1 LWRYLLPPFIW
12 TVAGLL
18 SALAAQ
24 AAYALLSGNEL
35 EAFGSSFSSSLLWY
49 RLLPSAT
56 YPTGIL
62 LGIGLASL
70 PFVLV
75 LWHAWKVTRRAVN
88 PLRWLGVA
96 AILAVFLA
104 GGLLVSVKIG
114 GGSNLHNLDAF
125 LALLLVAG
133 GIVYAGGF
141 APDRPGQEKPHPF
154 PGLVLALLIAIPL
167 IPIARAGSAPNL
179 PDARTAQA
187 NLQELQRLID
197 QAPPGEVLFISER
210 HLLPFRLVEGV
221 QLVDRYEKVF
231 LMEMAMAGNPRYL
244 GEFREDLRRHRFA
257 LIVTEP
263 LNTNLQ
269 TSVHSFGEEN
279 NVWVEHVS
287 TPVLT
292 YYQEA
297 ARLDE
302 VGVQVLVPRP

>member
-1 LWRYLLPPFIW
+1 M
-12 TVAGLL
+12 L

-62 LGIGLASL
+62 LGIGLAAL
-70 PFVLV
+70 PFTWV
-75 LWHAWKVTRRAVN
+75 LWHAWKTSRLAVS

-96 AILAVFLA
+96 AVLLVFLA

-125 LALLLVAG
+125 LVVLLAAG
-133 GIVYAGGF
+133 AMIYAGGF
-141 APDRPGQEKPHPF
+141 VPDRPGQEQPRPI
-154 PGLVLALLIAIPL
+154 PSLALALLIAIPL
-167 IPIARAGSAPNL
+167 VPVARSGAPLSL
-179 PDARTAQA
+179 PDQPAAQA
-187 NLQELQRLID
+187 GLQELQQWID
-197 QAPPGEVLFISER
+197 RAAPGEVLFISER
-210 HLLPFRLVEGV
+210 QLLPFRQVQGVDLVEE
-221 QLVDRYEKVF
+221 YEKVF
-231 LMEMAMAGNPRYL
+231 LMEMAMSGSPGYL
-244 GEFREDLRRHRFA
+244 GKFTEDLRRHRFA
-257 LIVTEP
+257 LIISEP

-279 NVWVEHVS
+279 NVWVERVS
-287 TPVLT
+287 IPVLT

-297 ARLDE
+297 GRLDE
-302 VGVQVLVPRP
+302 VGVQVLVPKP